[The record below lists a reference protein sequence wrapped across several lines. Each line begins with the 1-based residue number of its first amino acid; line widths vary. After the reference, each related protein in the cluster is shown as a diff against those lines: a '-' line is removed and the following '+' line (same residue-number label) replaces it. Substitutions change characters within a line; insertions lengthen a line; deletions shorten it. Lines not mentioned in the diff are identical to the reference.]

1 MGAHGGL
8 QLLHRQL
15 TADLLAATDAMRTKT
30 DMSVDR
36 RPPPDD
42 TGTDEELYKMGFHF
56 VPYVGSR
63 SGKRFFLPEM
73 TGFGENQVVLF
84 PTGLISIRMGKGAEL
99 PPEENVNSG
108 TATTEQAVD
117 RLSPF

>member
-1 MGAHGGL
+1 
-8 QLLHRQL
+8 
-15 TADLLAATDAMRTKT
+15 MRTKT

-42 TGTDEELYKMGFHF
+42 TSTDEELYKMGFHF

-73 TGFGENQVVLF
+73 TGFGENQVILF
-84 PTGLISIRMGKGAEL
+84 PNGLISIRMGKGAEL
-99 PPEENVNSG
+99 PPGETVNASVG
-108 TATTEQAVD
+108 WTTAQAVD